1 MEIIILLVVAVI
13 GAYFF
18 ITTSMKKA
26 EKADSSAHVPSE
38 LGKPAD
44 EHVEA
49 TAPVAPNQTRVNEI
63 TELYKTVLGRDPDEE
78 GLKYWVETKATIEEI
93 KVSMMQ
99 SEEYIAKITP
109 AEEPKPAKRSRSKKK

>member
-1 MEIIILLVVAVI
+1 MEIFILLIVAAV

-18 ITTSMKKA
+18 ISTSMKKA
-26 EKADSSAHVPSE
+26 EKSEANAHAAPD

-49 TAPVAPNQTRVNEI
+49 TAPVAPNTTRTNEI

-99 SEEYIAKITP
+99 SEEYLAKITP